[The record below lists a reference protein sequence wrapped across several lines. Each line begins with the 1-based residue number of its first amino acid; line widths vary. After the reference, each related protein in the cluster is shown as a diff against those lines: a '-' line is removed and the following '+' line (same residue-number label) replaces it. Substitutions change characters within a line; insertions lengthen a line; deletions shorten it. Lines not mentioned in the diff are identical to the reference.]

1 MQLGLTEAFLT
12 WTAPSK
18 ATDDIIQLFSQA
30 IHEWMCKTAAPFFL
44 FNIGFNSQITHS
56 VPKCVWVSLPAEVCV
71 VLVFLL
77 RSAALRLF
85 LPSVSLT
92 LICFCLFLCH
102 VYFSLICCFSCCRN
116 IFERKK
122 WGNEFKNSLKP
133 ASYALVLSS
142 TSASYTHWWLRMFQ
156 SLFLHQSRANT
167 CVYPMLYLACLR
179 HVLTAQHTRPSK
191 TRRVFN
197 TLLVPHPRH
206 KPDTASASH

>member
-142 TSASYTHWWLRMFQ
+142 TSAVIHTGDCECFRVYSCIRAERTHV
-156 SLFLHQSRANT
+156 
-167 CVYPMLYLACLR
+167 CVPCCTW
-179 HVLTAQHTRPSK
+179 HVCATSWQH
-191 TRRVFN
+191 N
-197 TLLVPHPRH
+197 TLDPLKRGECLTPC
-206 KPDTASASH
+206 